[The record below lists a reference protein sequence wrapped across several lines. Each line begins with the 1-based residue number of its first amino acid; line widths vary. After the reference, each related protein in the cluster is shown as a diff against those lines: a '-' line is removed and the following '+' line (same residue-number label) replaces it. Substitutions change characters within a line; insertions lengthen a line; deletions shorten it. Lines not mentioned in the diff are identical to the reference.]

1 MDRTIP
7 SWDEYFINIAKVIS
21 TRSKDPRTK
30 VGALL
35 VTEDNRIIG
44 TGYNGFAPGAA
55 ENDSLWER
63 PTKYLHVVHAERN
76 AIDFS
81 FNLEDRK
88 NVKLYTTLF
97 PCKHCMAEILKHP
110 ITEIYYQA
118 DYIDTEESAALAKIK
133 DIQLILLK

>member
-7 SWDEYFINIAKVIS
+7 SWNEYFIQIAKVVA

-30 VGALL
+30 VGVVL
-35 VTEDNRIIG
+35 VNEDNRIIG
-44 TGYNGFAPGAA
+44 TGYNGFKPGVIESDA
-55 ENDSLWER
+55 LWER
-63 PTKYLHVVHAERN
+63 PVKYEHVVHAEKN

-81 FNLEDRK
+81 FNLDSRQ

-97 PCKHCMAEILKHP
+97 PCRHCMAEILKHP

-118 DYIDTEESAALAKIK
+118 DYIDTEESTALAKTK